1 MRRKK
6 NAPVLGFPDSRSR
19 YCEEVHTMAEP
30 IPTPEPAPVNRRI
43 VAWAV
48 DFAVIVAAAVLLG
61 SVTHYR
67 IADYLSGWPGIAQ
80 SGGWNLFRANG
91 DWGGAGKAFGW
102 DVFGEVLRLI
112 AEAFLALVLIVFVYH
127 FACLLWKGRTLG
139 KFLLDI
145 RVHALTG
152 PRGRLGKWQSGR
164 RALASTVVDVGLYSA
179 ACIALLAGKF
189 VLSLALWHIAVIAL
203 VLNAAPVASASRRTV
218 IDRIAGTTVVRAGL
232 YQKSW
237 QTARDAAIVER
248 GTRGAHVGLERVQA
262 VSQAMK
268 QHAQHLSE
276 DERLRELRASTQA
289 TQLHRLGESAG
300 RHTGETAR
308 QLLDSERG
316 QQAQAT
322 AKKVGTSLR
331 TVYARRRR

>member
-1 MRRKK
+1 
-6 NAPVLGFPDSRSR
+6 
-19 YCEEVHTMAEP
+19 MAEP
-30 IPTPEPAPVNRRI
+30 IPTPETAPANRRI

-67 IADYLSGWPGIAQ
+67 IADYLSGWPGLAQ

-102 DVFGEVLRLI
+102 DVFGEILLLI
-112 AEAFLALVLIVFVYH
+112 TEAFLALVLIVFVYH
-127 FACLLWKGRTLG
+127 FACLLWKGGTLG

-145 RVHALTG
+145 RVHALAE
-152 PRGRLGKWQSGR
+152 PHGRLGKWQSAR

-189 VLSLALWHIAVIAL
+189 VLSLALWHIAVLAF

-218 IDRIAGTTVVRAGL
+218 IDRIAGTKVVRAGL

-237 QTARDAAIVER
+237 QAAKGAAIIDR
-248 GTRGAHVGLERVQA
+248 GTQLGLERVQA

-268 QHAQHLSE
+268 QHAEHLSE

-289 TQLHRLGESAG
+289 TQLRRLGQSAG
-300 RHTGETAR
+300 KHTGEAAR

-322 AKKVGTSLR
+322 AKKVGTNLR
-331 TVYARRRR
+331 ATYARRRR